1 MPRRHS
7 YSGGEWEKV
16 GKDGR
21 FRPTPMFRGAA
32 KVTLDDKGRMVVP
45 TRYRERLLERS
56 AGQLVVTVDRD
67 GECLLI
73 YPLGD
78 WEQVERSS
86 CSCRAC
92 TRSRDG
98 CSGSWSVTR
107 PIFLLD
113 GHGRMLLPPELREFA
128 GLDRHAMLI
137 GQGNRC
143 ELWDESRWM
152 ERRDFWLKSEASATD
167 LPAELDSLSL

>member
-1 MPRRHS
+1 M
-7 YSGGEWEKV
+7 

-21 FRPTPMFRGAA
+21 FRPNPMFRGAA

-78 WEQVERSS
+78 WEQVELKLMELPSLKPQ
-86 CSCRAC
+86 
-92 TRSRDG
+92 SRRLQRLMVGHATDL
-98 CSGSWSVTR
+98 V
-107 PIFLLD
+107 LD

-128 GLDRHAMLI
+128 ALGRHAMLI

-143 ELWDESRWM
+143 ELWDESRWL

>member
-1 MPRRHS
+1 
-7 YSGGEWEKV
+7 
-16 GKDGR
+16 
-21 FRPTPMFRGAA
+21 MFRGAA

-78 WEQVERSS
+78 WEQVELKLMELPSLKPQ
-86 CSCRAC
+86 
-92 TRSRDG
+92 SRRLQRLMVGHATDL
-98 CSGSWSVTR
+98 V
-107 PIFLLD
+107 LD

-128 GLDRHAMLI
+128 ALGRHAMLI

-143 ELWDESRWM
+143 ELWDESRWL

-167 LPAELDSLSL
+167 LPTELDSLSL

>member
-1 MPRRHS
+1 M
-7 YSGGEWEKV
+7 
-16 GKDGR
+16 
-21 FRPTPMFRGAA
+21 
-32 KVTLDDKGRMVVP
+32 
-45 TRYRERLLERS
+45 
-56 AGQLVVTVDRD
+56 VTVDRD

-78 WEQVERSS
+78 WEQVELKLMELPSLKPQ
-86 CSCRAC
+86 
-92 TRSRDG
+92 SRRLQRLMVGHATDL
-98 CSGSWSVTR
+98 V
-107 PIFLLD
+107 LD

-128 GLDRHAMLI
+128 ALGRHAMLI

-143 ELWDESRWM
+143 ELWDESRWL